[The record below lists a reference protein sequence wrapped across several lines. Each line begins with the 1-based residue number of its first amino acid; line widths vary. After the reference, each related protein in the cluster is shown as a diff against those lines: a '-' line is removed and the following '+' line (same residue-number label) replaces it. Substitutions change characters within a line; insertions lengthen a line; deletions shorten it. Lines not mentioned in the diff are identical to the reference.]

1 LSSILKALKK
11 LETDQDQQDL
21 VRSLSKTV
29 RRGKRKPGKSRS
41 FSAIV
46 KVSGIIVIS
55 VVLAAGSLIG
65 ISRVIKKEAKTTVGN
80 LAQKSSALQTEPV
93 EEVNAEKTKE
103 RQISHSG
110 PVISSKALLDK
121 PPSRINPK
129 AAALPPKNTVS
140 KPEKSE
146 VPEKSNPAPLSPKA
160 SSVSGYEENGIK
172 IDRDSGLKLMAIAW
186 SAIPADRI
194 AVINGRI
201 VREGEAIDGAFISR
215 INENEVILQKKD
227 ELLKLIFRVQ

>member
-1 LSSILKALKK
+1 MSSILKALKK
-11 LETDQDQQDL
+11 LETNQDQQDL
-21 VRSLSKTV
+21 VGSLSKTV
-29 RRGKRKPGKSRS
+29 RLQKKKPGKSRS
-41 FSAIV
+41 FSATV
-46 KVSGIIVIS
+46 KGAGIIVVL

-65 ISRVIKKEAKTTVGN
+65 INRVIKKEVKTTAGD
-80 LAQKSSALQTEPV
+80 LAQKSNVLQTEPV
-93 EEVNAEKTKE
+93 KEINAEKTKE
-103 RQISHSG
+103 KQVSRSG

-129 AAALPPKNTVS
+129 ASALPPKNTVS

-146 VPEKSNPAPLSPKA
+146 VPEKSKPAPLSPKP
-160 SSVSGYEENGIK
+160 SSVSRSEENGIK

-201 VREGEAIDGAFISR
+201 VREGEAIDGVFISR

-227 ELLKLIFRVQ
+227 EL